1 MSKISDFRFQISDL
15 DSIDRSTHGFTRDGI
30 PEAEDVVRI
39 DVVEGFAIQKVNS
52 ERRVTLATV
61 DLKLDFVPPS
71 LINFI
76 SRQIIGS
83 GFKRYQK
90 VVAKVFDYDEDCS
103 KALKDPMYTRIR
115 EVLYSVDMPSKSKEE
130 NELKIDTLQEHSS
143 EDVQKSYDETEHRVQ
158 NGEIAYE
165 SIAEDAKVTDRKT
178 FGEIEEDGIGENRQ
192 LKDVIKAN
200 EHKFNDDDDD
210 DRVVDILQ
218 NSSLAKYRK
227 IFGEIEEEE
236 SEYSSEL
243 ENNDGN
249 IDQTLTGRV
258 APKSPI
264 N

>member
-1 MSKISDFRFQISDL
+1 MISDL
-15 DSIDRSTHGFTRDGI
+15 DSINRSTHGFTRDGI

-39 DVVEGFAIQKVNS
+39 DVVGGFAIQKINS
-52 ERRVTLATV
+52 ERTIATV

-83 GFKRYQK
+83 GFKLYQK
-90 VVAKVFDYDEDCS
+90 VVAKVSDYDEDYS

-130 NELKIDTLQEHSS
+130 NKLKIDTLQEHSS
-143 EDVQKSYDETEHRVQ
+143 EDVQKSYDETEHRVE

-178 FGEIEEDGIGENRQ
+178 FGEIEEDGIGENKQ

-200 EHKFNDDDDD
+200 EHKVNDDDDD
-210 DRVVDILQ
+210 DDERVVDILQ
-218 NSSLAKYRK
+218 NSSLAKDRK
-227 IFGEIEEEE
+227 IFGEIE
-236 SEYSSEL
+236 
-243 ENNDGN
+243 GKKVN
-249 IDQTLTGRV
+249 IAQNWRIMMKILMRC
-258 APKSPI
+258 
-264 N
+264 